1 MKSTNAGGFII
12 AISTIGAATGAPID
26 SYYEARVASFGCTS
40 IAAVTELE
48 HVRADMNRFQAAL
61 VQKQIYGECVAIL
74 KGTLVKGSVEGDR
87 DSILRVNREI
97 DPPGYEAPL
106 GDFQTKE
113 TTPKKVD

>member
-1 MKSTNAGGFII
+1 MKPVLTGGFII
-12 AISTIGAATGAPID
+12 AILAIGVATGAPID
-26 SYYEARVASFGCTS
+26 SYYEAKVASFGCTS

-48 HVRADMNRFQAAL
+48 HVRVDVNRFQAAL

-74 KGTLVKGSVEGDR
+74 KGTLVKGSVEGDH

-113 TTPKKVD
+113 TIGEKGG